1 MVKSKFFKKNIIA
14 KKSYAQASKSSIN
27 NIVKIKD
34 TFPKLLTKKVVK
46 VNDIINKSDLVESKR
61 KMTTKELLRKQV
73 IIPMNITT
81 TEIIVNQANGIIT
94 NINTGLKNSNSKTIA
109 NFIKLVDNRVIINI
123 NQATLSHMNVIIKII
138 KNTTN
143 INSKSIK
150 NFHLPKS
157 KLYLKIVGLSYYVKT
172 TNTLVTPFLAKEV
185 LKNTYIFNDII
196 IVSKPYIIKAASNS
210 DSAVIWINI

>member
-1 MVKSKFFKKNIIA
+1 MAKSKFFKKNIIA

-94 NINTGLKNSNSKTIA
+94 NINTGLKNSNSETIA

>member
-1 MVKSKFFKKNIIA
+1 MAKSKFFKKNIIA

-143 INSKSIK
+143 INSKFIK

-185 LKNTYIFNDII
+185 LKNTHIFNDII

>member
-1 MVKSKFFKKNIIA
+1 MAKSKFFKKNIIA

-123 NQATLSHMNVIIKII
+123 NQATLSYMNVIIKII

-143 INSKSIK
+143 INSKFIK

>member
-1 MVKSKFFKKNIIA
+1 MAKSKFFKKNIIA

-46 VNDIINKSDLVESKR
+46 INDIINKSDLVESKR

-150 NFHLPKS
+150 NFHLHKS

>member
-1 MVKSKFFKKNIIA
+1 MAKSKFFKKNIIA

-150 NFHLPKS
+150 NFHLSKS

>member
-1 MVKSKFFKKNIIA
+1 MAKSKFFKKNNIA

-34 TFPKLLTKKVVK
+34 TFPKLPTKKVVK
-46 VNDIINKSDLVESKR
+46 VNDIINKSGLVESKR
-61 KMTTKELLRKQV
+61 KMITKELLRKQV

-81 TEIIVNQANGIIT
+81 TEIIVNQANGVIT

-123 NQATLSHMNVIIKII
+123 NQATLSHMSVIIKII

-143 INSKSIK
+143 INSNSIK
-150 NFHLPKS
+150 NSHLPKS
-157 KLYLKIVGLSYYVKT
+157 KLYLKVVGLSYHVKT

-196 IVSKPYIIKAASNS
+196 LVSKPCIIKAVSNS
-210 DSAVIWINI
+210 DLAVIWINI

>member
-1 MVKSKFFKKNIIA
+1 MAKSKFFKKNIIA

-143 INSKSIK
+143 INSKFIK

>member
-1 MVKSKFFKKNIIA
+1 
-14 KKSYAQASKSSIN
+14 
-27 NIVKIKD
+27 
-34 TFPKLLTKKVVK
+34 
-46 VNDIINKSDLVESKR
+46 
-61 KMTTKELLRKQV
+61 
-73 IIPMNITT
+73 
-81 TEIIVNQANGIIT
+81 
-94 NINTGLKNSNSKTIA
+94 
-109 NFIKLVDNRVIINI
+109 
-123 NQATLSHMNVIIKII
+123 MNVIIKII

>member
-1 MVKSKFFKKNIIA
+1 LAKSKFFKKNNIA

-34 TFPKLLTKKVVK
+34 TFPKLPTKKVVK
-46 VNDIINKSDLVESKR
+46 VNDIINKSGLVESKR
-61 KMTTKELLRKQV
+61 KMITKELLRKQV

-81 TEIIVNQANGIIT
+81 TEIIVNQANGVIT

-123 NQATLSHMNVIIKII
+123 NQATLSHMSVIIKII

-143 INSKSIK
+143 INSNSIK
-150 NFHLPKS
+150 NSHLPKS
-157 KLYLKIVGLSYYVKT
+157 KLYLKVVGLSYYVKT

-196 IVSKPYIIKAASNS
+196 LVSKPCIIKAVSNS
-210 DSAVIWINI
+210 DLAVIWINI

>member
-150 NFHLPKS
+150 NFHLHKS

>member
-1 MVKSKFFKKNIIA
+1 LAKSKFFKKNTIV

-34 TFPKLLTKKVVK
+34 TFPKLPTKKVVK

-123 NQATLSHMNVIIKII
+123 NQATLSYMNVIIKII

-143 INSKSIK
+143 INSKFIK

-172 TNTLVTPFLAKEV
+172 TNTLVIPFLAKEV
-185 LKNTYIFNDII
+185 LKNTHIFNDII
-196 IVSKPYIIKAASNS
+196 IVSKPYIIKAASDS

>member
-1 MVKSKFFKKNIIA
+1 MAKSKFFKKNTIA
-14 KKSYAQASKSSIN
+14 KKSYTQASKSSIN

-34 TFPKLLTKKVVK
+34 TFPKLPTKKVVK

-123 NQATLSHMNVIIKII
+123 NQATLSYMNVIIKII

-143 INSKSIK
+143 INSKFIK

-172 TNTLVTPFLAKEV
+172 TNTLVTPFLTKEV
-185 LKNTYIFNDII
+185 LKNTHIFNDII
-196 IVSKPYIIKAASNS
+196 IVSKSYIIKAASNS
-210 DSAVIWINI
+210 DSAVI

>member
-1 MVKSKFFKKNIIA
+1 LAKSKFFKKNNIA

-34 TFPKLLTKKVVK
+34 TFPKLPTKKVVK
-46 VNDIINKSDLVESKR
+46 VNDIINKSGLVESKR
-61 KMTTKELLRKQV
+61 KMITKELLRKQV

-81 TEIIVNQANGIIT
+81 TEIIVNQANGVIT

-123 NQATLSHMNVIIKII
+123 NQATLSHMSVIIKII

-143 INSKSIK
+143 INSNSIK
-150 NFHLPKS
+150 NSHLPKS
-157 KLYLKIVGLSYYVKT
+157 KLYLKVVGLSYHVKT

-196 IVSKPYIIKAASNS
+196 LVSKPCIIKAVSNS
-210 DSAVIWINI
+210 DLAVIWINI